1 MKFIDFFAG
10 IGGFHPG
17 LESAGYEMVGWVE
30 WDKYARK
37 SYEALYDTEGKY
49 TANDI
54 KSIKD
59 GKELPTADL
68 WAFGSPCTNI
78 SLAGNRVG
86 LKGEQSSMFF
96 EVIRLLNDR
105 SWEEK
110 PAVLLMENVKNLLS
124 SNRGWD
130 FATVINKM
138 DEAGYDVEWEVFNS
152 SWTIPQ
158 NRERVYIVGHKRGI
172 AYTPVFPI
180 YRESL
185 EAKRKYNMLRDV
197 LEQEVDEKFYL
208 SREKVEQLLANDKK
222 STFSNGGDIKV
233 VGNTSNTR
241 YRSHDVV
248 DSCGVSKTITAS
260 EGVKVN
266 SLIGIGVLGN
276 TSNTGHH
283 TEDVLDEK
291 GLSKTLTA
299 ASFKHPVQIATE
311 VKQVGNI
318 SHSTSFGGNP
328 QTGRVYDESGLSP
341 TLNTMQGG
349 GREPKVLVEPC
360 LTPDRV
366 NKRQNGRCFKN
377 NDEPSFTLTAADRH
391 GILLSNGKT
400 YVIRKL
406 TPLEC
411 WRLQGFTDEQFY
423 KAKQAGVSNTQLYK
437 QAGNAVTV
445 PVVEAIAEK
454 LSKAGGK

>member
-10 IGGFHPG
+10 IGGFHSG
-17 LESAGYEMVGWVE
+17 LENAGHEMVGWVE
-30 WDKYARK
+30 WDKYARQ

-49 TANDI
+49 TASDI
-54 KSIKD
+54 KSIRD
-59 GKELPTADL
+59 GRELPSADL

-78 SLAGNRVG
+78 SMAGNRVG
-86 LKGEQSSMFF
+86 LRGEQSAMFF

-110 PAVLLMENVKNLLS
+110 PTTLLMENVKNLLS

-152 SWTIPQ
+152 SWVVPQ
-158 NRERVYIVGHKRGI
+158 NRERVYIVGHKRGVE
-172 AYTPVFPI
+172 YTPVFPI
-180 YRESL
+180 VRKTL
-185 EAKRKYNMLRDV
+185 EGKRQYSILRDV
-197 LEQEVDEKFYL
+197 LEQNVDDKFYL
-208 SREKVEQLLANDKK
+208 SKDKVEQLLINDKK
-222 STFSNGGDIKV
+222 SIFSNQGDIKV
-233 VGNTSNTR
+233 IGNTSNTR

-248 DSCGVSKTITAS
+248 DSCGISKTITAS

-266 SLIGIGVLGN
+266 SLVGINVLGN

-283 TEDVLDEK
+283 TEDVLDTK

-299 ASFKHPVQIATE
+299 ASYKHPIQIASE

-318 SHSTSFGGNP
+318 GNIKNFGGNP
-328 QTGRVYDESGLSP
+328 QTGRVYDDTGLSP

-349 GREPKVLVEPC
+349 GREPK
-360 LTPDRV
+360 
-366 NKRQNGRCFKN
+366 
-377 NDEPSFTLTAADRH
+377 
-391 GILLSNGKT
+391 ILLNNGKA
-400 YVIRKL
+400 YAIRKL

-411 WRLQGFTDEQFY
+411 WRLQGFTDEQFH
-423 KAKQAGVSNTQLYK
+423 KAKGAGVSNSQLYK

-445 PVVEAIAEK
+445 PIVEAIGEK
-454 LSKAGGK
+454 LSDSVH